1 VWRFGVGVDVGVVW
15 VLKVWMAGLGWVP
28 MPGWPPVF
36 RPALPT
42 MPRWLMMRAGSKRGN
57 KRLEDKNPIDKRVKT
72 RDAKGCNAMIG
83 WCQRCAERS

>member
-1 VWRFGVGVDVGVVW
+1 MDGW
-15 VLKVWMAGLGWVP
+15 AGLGWVP

-57 KRLEDKNPIDKRVKT
+57 KRLKDEPDRSECENKR
-72 RDAKGCNAMIG
+72 R
-83 WCQRCAERS
+83 ERLQCDDWLVPKMCGTKLSVSK